1 MTLANHNKHK
11 LPNEPIRTRSKYVY
25 EAISAKKKPRMTKT
39 QLVLTYFLLVE
50 KVEAQAF

>member
-25 EAISAKKKPRMTKT
+25 EAISAKKKTEDDKDT
-39 QLVLTYFLLVE
+39 IGIDLLLIG
-50 KVEAQAF
+50 